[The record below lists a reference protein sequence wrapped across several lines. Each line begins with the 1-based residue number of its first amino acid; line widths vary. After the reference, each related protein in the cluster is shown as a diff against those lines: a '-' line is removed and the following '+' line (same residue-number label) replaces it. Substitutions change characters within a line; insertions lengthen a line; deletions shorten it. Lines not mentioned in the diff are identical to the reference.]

1 MSHVRCQQ
9 HTVIA
14 DMDTKDAADKLYTT
28 HPMPVVVL
36 VSMIGQVVT
45 FVGCRS
51 RQERH

>member
-1 MSHVRCQQ
+1 M
-9 HTVIA
+9 
-14 DMDTKDAADKLYTT
+14 DMKDSADKLNTT
-28 HPMPVVVL
+28 HPMLVVLL